1 MKKNTMSLKATINN
15 IAKENKVSAQSVLQ
29 TYMLERLLERI
40 SVSQYKD
47 NFILKG
53 GMLISAMLGIDSR
66 TTMDIDTTIK
76 GFELTEENV
85 KKIMEDVCK
94 IDLHDDITL
103 KINRVE
109 EIRENDDYNGYRLT
123 FEAKYMN
130 NMPVIMKID
139 VTTGDKITY
148 REIEYSFELMLE
160 NRKINIWSYNVET
173 VLAEKFEAIIK
184 RGVLG
189 TRIRDF
195 YDVHMLLKTQ
205 IKNVDKKTLRV
216 AIMYTA
222 EHRGSLDIMKQ
233 WKEVV
238 EELKDDETM
247 INQWERY
254 KKNNFYAEGIDYKDL
269 IDSIIVIGE
278 IWDGNFE
285 GGEVELDNSKLCL
298 V

>member
-1 MKKNTMSLKATINN
+1 MKKNPMSLKAIINN
-15 IAKENKVSAQSVLQ
+15 IAKNNKVSAQSVLQ

-40 SVSQYKD
+40 SVSKYKD

-85 KKIMEDVCK
+85 KTIMEDVCK
-94 IDLHDDITL
+94 IDLDDDIQL
-103 KINRVE
+103 KINKVE

-123 FEAKYMN
+123 FEAKYAN
-130 NMPVIMKID
+130 SMPVIMKID

-148 REIEYSFELMLE
+148 REIEYSFDLMLE
-160 NRKINIWSYNVET
+160 DRKINIWSYNVET

-195 YDVHMLLKTQ
+195 YDVHMLFKTQ
-205 IKNVDKKTLRV
+205 IKNINEKTLKV
-216 AIMYTA
+216 AITYTA
-222 EHRGSLDIMKQ
+222 EHRKSEKVIND
-233 WKEVV
+233 WKNVLED
-238 EELKDDETM
+238 LKEDNEM
-247 INQWERY
+247 QNQWRKY
-254 KKNNFYAEGIDYKDL
+254 QNNNFYAEGIEYKDL
-269 IDSIIVIGE
+269 MESIKKVGE
-278 IWDGNFE
+278 IYD
-285 GGEVELDNSKLCL
+285 KY
-298 V
+298 